1 MSARK
6 VRTAQPRPGEIPLK
20 EWIMT
25 ASEQAGYAPRTFES
39 YLHNGR
45 IVYPKVRR
53 VNRRTVFV
61 VNDNEAPQFPLGY
74 QPCDGEITLREWIA
88 IEAEIR
94 GMSFRN
100 AQSNYYR
107 HKIPAPPLRRVNH
120 HVIYVQTNMPYAS

>member
-20 EWIMT
+20 EWLLNM
-25 ASEQAGYAPRTFES
+25 SDVMGLSPGSMHS
-39 YLHNGR
+39 YLSGGR
-45 IVYPKVRR
+45 IQYPKVRR
-53 VNRRTVFV
+53 VNRKVIFV
-61 VNDNEAPQFPLGY
+61 LDANEAPRTPAGY
-74 QPCDGEITLREWIA
+74 LPRDGEITLREWIA

-94 GMSFRN
+94 GMTFRN
-100 AQSNYYR
+100 TQSDYYR